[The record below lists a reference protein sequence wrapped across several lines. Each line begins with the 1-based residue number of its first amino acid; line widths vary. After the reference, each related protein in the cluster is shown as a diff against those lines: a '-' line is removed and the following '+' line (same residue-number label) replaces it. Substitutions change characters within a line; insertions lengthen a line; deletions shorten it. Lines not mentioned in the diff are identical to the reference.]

1 MNSHVAKEETVFYR
15 LLKQALLSPGC
26 MFIFEN
32 IAVPLVADT
41 LAGMVPGSGRALYL
55 R

>member
-1 MNSHVAKEETVFYR
+1 MLFYR
-15 LLKQALLSPGC
+15 LLKQALLSPGRI
-26 MFIFEN
+26 FIFEN

-41 LAGMVPGSGRALYL
+41 LEGMVPGSGRVLYL